1 MRYGLCS
8 TVTPIIEGT
17 WDHLNEDVAS
27 LYTFRA
33 KRRVRELSYES
44 PSTRNLITRVLGMT
58 KSKLPTTKLMKIEQ
72 VYELKL
78 YVTHKMTHF
87 CNSQVTLK
95 ENEACDL
102 MRVGKIEI
110 ASSSSGLSSA
120 SANNI

>member
-1 MRYGLCS
+1 
-8 TVTPIIEGT
+8 
-17 WDHLNEDVAS
+17 
-27 LYTFRA
+27 
-33 KRRVRELSYES
+33 
-44 PSTRNLITRVLGMT
+44 
-58 KSKLPTTKLMKIEQ
+58 MKIEQ